1 MTLFVANVSKRTSHS
16 QLLDLFDN
24 YGECDVDI
32 KVGGGGLTLA
42 AELRICIICK

>member
-32 KVGGGGLTLA
+32 KVGGRRAGSLSQRSYA
-42 AELRICIICK
+42 FV

>member
-24 YGECDVDI
+24 YGECEVDI
-32 KVGGGGLTLA
+32 KVVLS
-42 AELRICIICK
+42 